1 MNKQFQLGLSLLEI
15 SKIVMYGF
23 WLDYA
28 KPKYRE
34 QQHYNKCMEIAL
46 VYTQT
51 EDICIDIVK
60 DVETKNNTSNYEL
73 ERPLPRIKSKKVI
86 GLITKR
92 IQMEKQ

>member
-1 MNKQFQLGLSLLEI
+1 
-15 SKIVMYGF
+15 MYGDSF
-23 WLDYA
+23 
-28 KPKYRE
+28 
-34 QQHYNKCMEIAL
+34 I

-92 IQMEKQ
+92 I

>member
-1 MNKQFQLGLSLLEI
+1 MKKKKQQQKKTQIFMNKQFQLGLSLLEI

-46 VYTQT
+46 QSTH
-51 EDICIDIVK
+51 
-60 DVETKNNTSNYEL
+60 
-73 ERPLPRIKSKKVI
+73 
-86 GLITKR
+86 
-92 IQMEKQ
+92 KQKTFAQIL